1 MTYAEA
7 AALRQVDVNR
17 FEGDVPAGWD
27 IMGNTNGGFLLSIA
41 ALAARQATGRGDPAT
56 ITGHFLERVGTG
68 RITVDVETIRSG
80 RRFSV
85 ARMEMRDADGK
96 PIVAALGSFTDLLPP
111 DGPERIDSSPP
122 DLPPVD
128 ECVPVEPTETFPP
141 PFMGKV
147 ELRLHPEDVP
157 FFSGPKNNLPRV
169 RGWFRLRN
177 AEPLDT
183 VGLIVASDAF
193 PPTIFNA
200 NLPVA
205 WTPTVELTVHVR
217 EQPPPTE
224 WLRCAFTTRFISSGY
239 LEEDGELWDVNGR
252 LAAQSRQL
260 ALLPKG

>member
-7 AALRQVDVNR
+7 SALIQVDDDR
-17 FEGDVPAGWD
+17 FEADIPAGWD

-41 ALAARQATGRGDPAT
+41 AQAARRVTGRSDPVT
-56 ITGHFLERVGTG
+56 ISGHFLERMGTG
-68 RITVDVETIRSG
+68 PVTIEVSEVRSG

-85 ARMEMRDADGK
+85 ARMAMRNDAGK
-96 PIVAALGSFTDLLPP
+96 PVLAALGTFTDLRPP
-111 DGPERIDSSPP
+111 EGPERIDSSPP

-169 RGWFRLRN
+169 RGWFRWRSR
-177 AEPLDT
+177 EPLDT
-183 VGLIVASDAF
+183 TGLIVASDAF

-205 WTPTVELTVHVR
+205 WTPTIELTVHVR

-224 WLRCAFTTRFISSGY
+224 WLRCSFTTRFISNGY

-260 ALLPKG
+260 ALVPKG